1 MKRNCDYARYVDAQ
15 AITLSI
21 PCTNGHEIKVGAVVA
36 GRRLLVLCD
45 EYPLQRWISE
55 HRTDL
60 LQAVVETGCDVRELK
75 IYSDTHK

>member
-1 MKRNCDYARYVDAQ
+1 MQRNVENAKYVDAK

-21 PCTNGHEIKVGAVVA
+21 PCSNGHEIKIGAVVA

-45 EYPLQRWISE
+45 EYPLQVWC
-55 HRTDL
+55 RTHSAAL
-60 LQAVVETGCDVRELK
+60 LQAVVETGCLVSELR